1 MNNLSLVW
9 NVKMANDKI
18 LQYFCEYEHLTNM
31 IHSLI
36 LLLDCCRHNNPDAEV
51 AKRAI
56 LDDDQNL
63 LLYTLAKNM
72 NSTKII
78 ESNCTCNCNQIYKK
92 ENKKSRKR
100 KESHLTTS
108 HLIQVI

>member
-1 MNNLSLVW
+1 MR
-9 NVKMANDKI
+9 
-18 LQYFCEYEHLTNM
+18 HL
-31 IHSLI
+31 LI
-36 LLLDCCRHNNPDAEV
+36 LLLDCYPHNNPDAEV

-63 LLYTLAKNM
+63 LSYTLAKNM

-78 ESNCTCNCNQIYKK
+78 ESNCTCACNQIFKK

>member
-1 MNNLSLVW
+1 MR
-9 NVKMANDKI
+9 
-18 LQYFCEYEHLTNM
+18 HL
-31 IHSLI
+31 LI
-36 LLLDCCRHNNPDAEV
+36 LLLDCYPHNNPDAEV

-78 ESNCTCNCNQIYKK
+78 AIAIKFLKKKIRNQGR
-92 ENKKSRKR
+92 EKSR
-100 KESHLTTS
+100 T
-108 HLIQVI
+108 

>member
-1 MNNLSLVW
+1 MTV
-9 NVKMANDKI
+9 
-18 LQYFCEYEHLTNM
+18 FCSISVSKHLTNM

-36 LLLDCCRHNNPDAEV
+36 LLLDCCPHNNPDEEV
-51 AKRAI
+51 AKKAI

-63 LLYTLAKNM
+63 FLYTLAKNM

-78 ESNCTCNCNQIYKK
+78 EITCTCNQSFKK

-100 KESHLTTS
+100 KESHLTIS

>member
-1 MNNLSLVW
+1 
-9 NVKMANDKI
+9 
-18 LQYFCEYEHLTNM
+18 M

-36 LLLDCCRHNNPDAEV
+36 LLLDCCPHNNPDAKV

-63 LLYTLAKNM
+63 LSYTLAKNM

-78 ESNCTCNCNQIYKK
+78 EIIALAIAIKFF
-92 ENKKSRKR
+92 
-100 KESHLTTS
+100 
-108 HLIQVI
+108 

>member
-1 MNNLSLVW
+1 
-9 NVKMANDKI
+9 
-18 LQYFCEYEHLTNM
+18 M

-36 LLLDCCRHNNPDAEV
+36 LLLDCCPHNDPDAKV
-51 AKRAI
+51 AKREI

-63 LLYTLAKNM
+63 LSYTLAKNM

-78 ESNCTCNCNQIYKK
+78 EINCTCNCNQIFKK
-92 ENKKSRKR
+92 DNKKSRKR
-100 KESHLTTS
+100 KESHLTIS

>member
-1 MNNLSLVW
+1 
-9 NVKMANDKI
+9 
-18 LQYFCEYEHLTNM
+18 M

-36 LLLDCCRHNNPDAEV
+36 LLLDCCPHNNPDAEV

-63 LLYTLAKNM
+63 LSYTLAKNI

-78 ESNCTCNCNQIYKK
+78 EINCTYNCNQIFKK

-100 KESHLTTS
+100 KELHLTIS

>member
-1 MNNLSLVW
+1 
-9 NVKMANDKI
+9 
-18 LQYFCEYEHLTNM
+18 M

-36 LLLDCCRHNNPDAEV
+36 LLLDCCLHNNPDAEV

-63 LLYTLAKNM
+63 LLYTLAKNI
-72 NSTKII
+72 NYSTKII
-78 ESNCTCNCNQIYKK
+78 EINSTCNCNQIFKK